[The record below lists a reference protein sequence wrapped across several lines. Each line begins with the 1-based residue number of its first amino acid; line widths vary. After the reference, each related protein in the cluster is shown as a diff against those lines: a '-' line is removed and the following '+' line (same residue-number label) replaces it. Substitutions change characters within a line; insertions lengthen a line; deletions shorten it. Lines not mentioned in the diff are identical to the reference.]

1 MSCGVNAFFGGRAGR
16 RGARRPD
23 GTFAEALSAV
33 PPSGAGP
40 PAAVPGLIEEVV
52 LRSAQVEDDLDRI
65 TFPHD

>member
-1 MSCGVNAFFGGRAGR
+1 MPSSVGVLGVA
-16 RGARRPD
+16 GARRPD

-40 PAAVPGLIEEVV
+40 PAAASGRVEKVALG
-52 LRSAQVEDDLDRI
+52 SAQVEDDIDRI

>member
-1 MSCGVNAFFGGRAGR
+1 
-16 RGARRPD
+16 
-23 GTFAEALSAV
+23 V

>member
-1 MSCGVNAFFGGRAGR
+1 MPSSVGVLGVAGPGGRT
-16 RGARRPD
+16 